1 MSQQMPCPVDEAPR
15 RGLYADG
22 SAVPLLGVSVEVELK
37 GFAARVTL
45 SQRYRNDGE
54 TPLEATYVFP
64 LDEAA
69 AVCGFEALVDGRVI
83 AGKVMEREK
92 AFEVYDEAISAGH
105 GAYLLDEER
114 PDVFTASIGNLPP
127 GKEVVVRLT
136 TVSELRAE
144 GDGLRF
150 TLPTT
155 VSPRY
160 APAEDRRGVGR
171 TPEEALNPPVAFR
184 VPYGLSLLVLL
195 DMPSAIRG
203 VESPSHPV
211 SIDLDGSRGT
221 VTLGTAQTA
230 LDRDF
235 VLIVRLAETERPAVL
250 VERAPDGT
258 HVAMLT
264 FAPRFG
270 EGGIA
275 ATDAAKGEIVFV
287 VDRSGSMNGS
297 SIEEAR
303 NALQLCLRSLPAGI
317 LFNIVGF
324 GSTFQKLFP
333 KSRPYDEKSLAEAS
347 AHVKK
352 LEADLGG
359 TEILGALES
368 ILKPA
373 VPEGTRRQLF
383 ILTDGQVSNTEEVL
397 ALVREHAATSRAFTF
412 GIGAGASHHLVKG
425 LARAGGGEAEM
436 IAPGER
442 IEAKVMRQLGRA
454 LAPALEDLRVDWGEA
469 KVRQAPHQ
477 VPPVFD
483 GERVVVYGF
492 LEGKASGDVVLR
504 AKAPTGELAFPA
516 RIETAEAPEGTLLAT
531 LAARALIRD
540 LEEGASPL
548 HTRRGSLQG
557 RNTKDKVK
565 EEIVR
570 LGVTYGLVSRE
581 TSYVAVEERENPE
594 TGEMTL
600 KKVPI
605 ALTRGW
611 GGLETSTG
619 VMACMA
625 APPSPDVMMS
635 CDYSAN
641 LVSPRSRNAASGDLF
656 DIPAFM
662 RRSLDEAPTEYD
674 WPSTKGMPWS
684 AKSPGLRPSLPAG
697 SSRKRARPS
706 APVAGSSTRALDRL
720 VALQKADGS
729 WDLDEELATVLGIPL
744 ATVEKALAG
753 MPGDP
758 ALLRRACA
766 TALALFWLERSAA
779 DEEDEW
785 SLLARKARAWLD
797 ASGVLPPGGGPWKV
811 FAAAILGSRP
821 GA

>member
-1 MSQQMPCPVDEAPR
+1 MSQQMPSPVVEAPR
-15 RGLYADG
+15 SGLQAGG
-22 SAVPLLGVSVEVELK
+22 SAVPLLGVSVEAELK

-45 SQRYRNDGE
+45 SQRYRNDGD

-83 AGKVMEREK
+83 AGKAMEREK

-171 TPEEALNPPVAFR
+171 TPEETLNPLVAFR
-184 VPYGLSLLVLL
+184 VPYGLSIRVEL

-211 SIDLDGSRGT
+211 SIDLDGSRGR
-221 VTLGTAQTA
+221 VTLGTAETA

-235 VLIVRLAETERPAVL
+235 VLVVRLAEAVRPAVL

-270 EGGIA
+270 EGGIVA
-275 ATDAAKGEIVFV
+275 PDAAKGEIVFV
-287 VDRSGSMNGS
+287 VDRSGSMGGS
-297 SIEEAR
+297 SIDEAR

-333 KSRPYDEKSLAEAS
+333 KSRPYDERSLAEAS
-347 AHVKK
+347 AHVKT
-352 LEADLGG
+352 LAADLGG

-383 ILTDGQVSNTEEVL
+383 ILTDGQVSNTDEVL
-397 ALVREHAATSRAFTF
+397 ALVRNHAATSRAFTF
-412 GIGAGASHHLVKG
+412 GIGAGASAHLVKG

-469 KVRQAPHQ
+469 KVRQAPHR

-504 AKAPTGELAFPA
+504 AKAPTGDLALPV
-516 RIETAEAPEGTLLAT
+516 RVETAEAPEGTLLAT

-557 RNTKDKVK
+557 RNTKDRVK

-570 LGVTYGLVSRE
+570 LGVTYGLVSRH
-581 TSYVAVEERENPE
+581 TSYVAVEARENPD

-619 VMACMA
+619 AMACLV

-635 CDYSAN
+635 CDYGVN
-641 LVSPRSRNAASGDLF
+641 LISPRSRAAASGDLF
-656 DIPAFM
+656 DIPTFL
-662 RRSLDEAPTEYD
+662 RRSLDEVPDESFHEREDVVREVARA
-674 WPSTKGMPWS
+674 S
-684 AKSPGLRPSLPAG
+684 AIP
-697 SSRKRARPS
+697 SRKEPVERVRYSARAL
-706 APVAGSSTRALDRL
+706 GSSTRALDRL
-720 VALQKADGS
+720 VALQMAEGS
-729 WDLDEELATVLGIPL
+729 WNLDEDLARVLGVPL
-744 ATVEKALAG
+744 ATIEKPLAG
-753 MPGDP
+753 IPGDP
-758 ALLRRACA
+758 ALLQRAAA
-766 TALALFWLERSAA
+766 TALALLWLERSAA
-779 DEEDEW
+779 GAKNEW
-785 SLLARKARAWLD
+785 KLLARKARAWLD
-797 ASGVLPPGGGPWKV
+797 ASGVLPPGGGPWDV

-821 GA
+821 GI